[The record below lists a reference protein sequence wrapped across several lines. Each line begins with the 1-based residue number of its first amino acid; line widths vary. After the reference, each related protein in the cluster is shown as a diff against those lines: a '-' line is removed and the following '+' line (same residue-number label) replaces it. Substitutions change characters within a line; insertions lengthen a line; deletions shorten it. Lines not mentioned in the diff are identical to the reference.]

1 MSTDS
6 FEHPTLAE
14 LRDRHADWSQ
24 RQFGDVSA
32 VGPAKHLSKE
42 ALEVAAAP
50 HDPIEHAD
58 CWMLIWDMQRR
69 AGISDA
75 MLADAIRRKLDINMS
90 RPWPAPQEGQPVE
103 HVRTPADVP
112 WQWYSGRDD
121 ENFSFGPCDTREEAI
136 RLAVEDGMCEE
147 RSADDPEVWENHIH
161 LIEAQSAP
169 LRLADWIA
177 TDTLLERADE
187 AVADSDRACYEHDD
201 GPWFEATPEQEADLA
216 ARLRRACDEWQ
227 AAHGLTFTCRTFS
240 ASRNAEFVI
249 VPQLRELLPAPAAE
263 GGDA

>member
-1 MSTDS
+1 MNATEKWQPIESAPEGKPVLLWWTFAGKPIIGRVRGGVVWRGDIIEAIAGGEYREN
-6 FEHPTLAE
+6 FPFWMPLPLGPDAE
-14 LRDRHADWSQ
+14 Y
-24 RQFGDVSA
+24 
-32 VGPAKHLSKE
+32 P
-42 ALEVAAAP
+42 AAA
-50 HDPIEHAD
+50 
-58 CWMLIWDMQRR
+58 
-69 AGISDA
+69 SD
-75 MLADAIRRKLDINMS
+75 
-90 RPWPAPQEGQPVE
+90 
-103 HVRTPADVP
+103 TADVP
-112 WQWYSGRDD
+112 WQWYSGRND

-161 LIEAQSAP
+161 LVEAQSAP
-169 LRLADWIA
+169 LRLADWIG

-187 AVADSDRACYEHDD
+187 AVADSDRICHEHGD

-216 ARLRRACDEWQ
+216 ARLCRACDEWQ

-240 ASRNAEFVI
+240 ATRNAEFVI